1 MGKAL
6 AVARRRRVGGRELL
20 RAFADA
26 RAELT
31 HTLVRLLGSVDD
43 AQDAVQEAFLK
54 CWRGRERVGEVRN
67 LRAWIF
73 RVGLNTARDLQRN
86 VWRRRARPLS
96 DFPDQSRAGPSPA
109 DEAAHAE
116 ALDRLRAALLGLRAE
131 ERAVF
136 LLRQNSDLT
145 YDEIAERRCL
155 PVGTVKTQMRTALLK
170 LRGVLRERNPA

>member
-1 MGKAL
+1 MRKAL
-6 AVARRRRVGGRELL
+6 AVARCRRVGGQQLL
-20 RAFADA
+20 RAFAEA

-31 HTLVRLLGSVDD
+31 HTLVRVLGSADD
-43 AQDAVQEAFLK
+43 AQDAMQEAFLK
-54 CWRGRERVGEVRN
+54 CWRGRERIGEVRN

-73 RVGLNTARDLQRN
+73 RVGLNTARDFQRN

-96 DFPDQSRAGPSPA
+96 DCPERSHPGPSPA
-109 DEAAHAE
+109 DEAIHAE
-116 ALDRLRAALLGLRAE
+116 TLDRLRAALRGLRAE

-145 YDEIAERRCL
+145 YDEIAARRCL

-170 LRGVLRERNPA
+170 LRGILQERPAS